1 MAAGPATIA
10 VEDIKSVNADYTV
23 EIVSDQCI
31 LSV

>member
-23 EIVSDQCI
+23 EIVAD
-31 LSV
+31 